1 MKKNICYFF
10 LLILLLAPES
20 LFAIND
26 LVAKVP
32 GNSTQYAASIKN
44 VVLVTEPHGA
54 YIEQSMYLEYT
65 DNGVFPGSKN
75 VEIIHR
81 FELPEGSVIND
92 LWLWMGNNV
101 MRAIMLDTWKAR
113 SIYDSIVSMKRD
125 PAFLA
130 KKGNQY
136 ELHVYPLESGSTRK
150 IKINFITPTK
160 WTGENAASEL
170 PLKFLNAS
178 ASTTLPVKVLF
189 KYRNDVWGIPKF
201 LEAPSVTWTQ
211 LSDTLGYKYKL
222 GSIPN
227 SKALQS
233 FNLSFIT
240 AFTDGL
246 FFSNSLIPRDQNY
259 FQLGIRPAS
268 VFNLSSTDTTSK
280 KIMVGIDLSGSYYK
294 DYTKLIPNLK
304 NALKTGIRAQDKF
317 NIIIAGPG
325 KIKPLASDWQPFR
338 SGLIDTV
345 LDNFVASTFGD
356 SIKVSSI
363 PNIIYCDTYAATIW
377 GFSDIASY
385 ASIRTFPAITD
396 ALSAFSKA
404 QVIAAYQHGFE
415 IPISQSA
422 APAVFSSLDSLFLRG
437 GRFLSYYDK
446 NRIPYEVIAKH
457 YIPTIGI
464 QYNTTSTITLY
475 RNSSGNIGSYFP
487 ESIDHAGSYFFSFDD
502 PNVKKELM
510 DASGNA
516 CVISKKLGNG
526 GLLVITGIW
535 PFNDDDALKK
545 VLAIPLLG
553 LNSNPRNNVLE
564 LKNLLST
571 IAVKHQTS
579 PIDNVLMFSNSDSL
593 VSTAGTAAWVGTLL
607 NNFKGN
613 PPPIKAVNLVD
624 GSALNPASITINGK
638 EFYGSGYLLQK
649 AADTTSGLEIESH
662 LTDWPGILAKLNSI
676 VIPAIDSIKLVT
688 TFSGP
693 ADSLKELREI
703 NVDRSDVAR
712 PLFFLGA
719 TNSTNKVTVGADVW
733 LHGVPGPKHA
743 SFSFDF
749 SEDTLGSNGAN
760 AAMLGNEKLKDLMV
774 GAKWDTA
781 NIVSKALQFHL
792 LCDYTALIALEPNDT
807 IKYMVNPFDESK
819 IVPSLVEDDRRTD
832 SLSLAIFPNPFNISA
847 VVSAHIP
854 HMSNISITVYNI
866 LGREVAHLVS
876 NQTVSGKVSAS
887 WNGRDDRNSVVS
899 SGVYLISIDGKEVSS
914 GKAFRLIKKAILM
927 K

>member
-1 MKKNICYFF
+1 MKSNMYRFV
-10 LLILLLAPES
+10 LLALLLTPAS

-54 YIEQSMYLEYT
+54 YVEQSLYLEYT
-65 DNGVFPGSKN
+65 DNGVFSGSKN

-101 MRAIMLDTWKAR
+101 MRALMLDTWKAR

-178 ASTTLPVKVLF
+178 ASTTMPVKVLF
-189 KYRNDVWGIPKF
+189 RYRNDIWGIPKF

-211 LSDTLGYKYKL
+211 LSDTLGYKFKL

-227 SKALQS
+227 TKVLQS
-233 FNLSFIT
+233 FNLIFIT
-240 AFTDGL
+240 AFNNGL

-259 FQLGIRPAS
+259 FQIGIRPAIAFD
-268 VFNLSSTDTTSK
+268 VAKADTISK
-280 KIMVGIDLSGSYYK
+280 KVMVGIDLSGSYYK
-294 DYTKLIPNLK
+294 DYAKLIPNLK
-304 NALKTGIRAQDKF
+304 NALKTGIRTQDKF
-317 NIIIAGPG
+317 NIMVAGPG
-325 KIKPLASDWQPFR
+325 KIKSLTPDWQPFR

-345 LDNFVASTFGD
+345 LDNFAASTFGD
-356 SIKVSSI
+356 SIKASSI
-363 PNIIYCDTYAATIW
+363 PNIVYCDSYAATIW

-385 ASIRTFPAITD
+385 ASTQTFPAITD

-404 QVIAAYQHGFE
+404 QVAAAYQHGYE
-415 IPISQSA
+415 VPIPQSA
-422 APAVFSSLDSLFLRG
+422 TAAVFSSLDSLFLRG

-446 NRIPYEVIAKH
+446 NRIAYEVIAKH

-475 RNSSGNIGSYFP
+475 RNPSGNIGNYFP

-502 PNVKKELM
+502 PSVKKELV

-564 LKNLLST
+564 LKNMLST
-571 IAVKHQTS
+571 IALKHQSS
-579 PIDNVLMFSNSDSL
+579 PIDNVLLFSNSDSL
-593 VSTAGTAAWVGTLL
+593 VSTAGTAAWAGTLL

-613 PPPIKAVNLVD
+613 PPVIKAVNLVD
-624 GSALNPASITINGK
+624 GSALNPASITVNGK

-649 AADTTSGLEIESH
+649 AADTTGGFELESH
-662 LTDWPGILAKLNSI
+662 LTDWPGILARLNPSALP
-676 VIPAIDSIKLVT
+676 VIDSITLAT

-693 ADSLKELREI
+693 TDSLRELREV
-703 NVDRSDVAR
+703 NKDRSDVAR

-719 TNSTNKVTVGADVW
+719 TNSVNKMTIAADIW
-733 LHGVPGPKHA
+733 LHGTPGPKHA

-749 SEDTLGSNGAN
+749 SEDTLGTNGVN

-781 NIVSKALQFHL
+781 SIVSKALQFHL

-832 SLSLAIFPNPFNISA
+832 SLSLSIFPNPFNISA

-876 NQTVSGKVSAS
+876 DQTVSGKISVS

-899 SGVYLISIDGKEVSS
+899 SGVYLISINGKEMSS
-914 GKAFRLIKKAILM
+914 GKSFRLIKKAILM